1 MLPWISQ
8 DNLAFSD
15 YFYQARLE
23 PNGRTAEL
31 RASMARRSLPQ
42 NWRRFFGAAVLGLG
56 LMALGGCVQPP
67 TPLSDAQAA
76 AAQVATPDQ
85 GNYLLGP
92 EDAVEISVWKEPDL
106 TKQLVVRPDGKIT
119 YPLIGEVQA
128 SGHTV
133 KQLQDEISKRLEK
146 YVTDAHVTVILLKA
160 QNYKIYVTGKV
171 NKPGDFTVGKP
182 VNVLQAI
189 SMAGGLTPFASPGSI
204 MVLRSI
210 GGKEEVYPFNYKDVA
225 RGLLLEQNR
234 TLLPGD
240 VVVVP

>member
-1 MLPWISQ
+1 MHLNRLASQ
-8 DNLAFSD
+8 VIWKWVIGGAGLWFS
-15 YFYQARLE
+15 LV
-23 PNGRTAEL
+23 
-31 RASMARRSLPQ
+31 
-42 NWRRFFGAAVLGLG
+42 VLC
-56 LMALGGCVQPP
+56 GCTPP
-67 TPLSDAQAA
+67 VSHLTEAQAA
-76 AAQVATPDQ
+76 AATVATPDQ
-85 GNYLLGP
+85 DKYLLGP
-92 EDAVEISVWKEPDL
+92 EDAIEISVWKEPDL

-128 SGHTV
+128 AGKTV
-133 KQLQDEISKRLEK
+133 KQLQAEILKRLEK

-171 NKPGDFTVGKP
+171 NKPGEFVIGKP

-204 MVLRSI
+204 TVLRSL

-225 RGLLLEQNR
+225 NGQFLEQNR